1 MALLTWAVVAAGAA
15 TAYLLYQRQI
25 SRNPDRLPLPP
36 GPKPLPLLGN
46 ILDFPPGDAPEF
58 YHWLKHKD
66 AYGPISSVSAMGVT
80 LVLLH
85 GRQAAHDIL
94 AGTHAAKTSG
104 RPHMVFA
111 NDFVGFGRF
120 VMPRGYDD
128 IFRRGRKML
137 HQEVASPAATASFE
151 GTQTAEARRLL
162 VRALN
167 DPGNWD
173 QHCKTFVK

>member
-1 MALLTWAVVAAGAA
+1 MSPLVWAIVAATIAS
-15 TAYLLYQRQI
+15 LFFLCQRRASSETNQ
-25 SRNPDRLPLPP
+25 LPLPP

-46 ILDFPPGDAPEF
+46 ILDFPPSGAPEF
-58 YHWLKHKD
+58 LHWLKHKD
-66 AYGPISSVSAMGVT
+66 AYGPISSVSAAGVT

-94 AGTHAAKTSG
+94 AGAHAAKTSG

-120 VMPRGYDD
+120 IMPRGYDD
-128 IFRRGRKML
+128 MFRRGRKLL
-137 HQEVASPAATASFE
+137 HQEVSSPAAVASFE

-167 DPGNWD
+167 DPGNWI
-173 QHCKTFVK
+173 QHCKT